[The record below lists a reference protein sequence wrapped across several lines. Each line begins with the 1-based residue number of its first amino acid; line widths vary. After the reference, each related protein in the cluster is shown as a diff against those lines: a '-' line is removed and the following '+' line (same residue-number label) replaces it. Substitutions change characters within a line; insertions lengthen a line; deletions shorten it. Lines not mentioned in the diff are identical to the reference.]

1 MDFSLENHKS
11 YIGKPIAELPTPALV
26 VNLPVLK
33 KNIDTLHRDV
43 EKLGIGFR
51 PHVKTLKSLEVTRL
65 MLGEGKYKG
74 MIASTLPEIKGALPL
89 VEEGLVEEC
98 LYGIPV
104 YPGVLPRLIEL
115 RKSVRLQLMVDNE
128 QQISFLQESASSKEP
143 WDIFIKLD
151 VGSHRAGVEANS
163 SALHRLVERAE
174 ASPAVNIY
182 GFYCHAGHSYGGR
195 SRKEA
200 EETLNIEVS
209 SVLSAAK
216 LLPSDRRLII
226 SVGSTPT
233 AHVIE
238 SLKASMPENII
249 LELHAGNF
257 PCNDLQQVSTGLV
270 TESQQA
276 VSVAA
281 EVCSVYPERNEAL
294 VNAGVIALSREASG
308 YSGFGRV
315 VGSPAWGLVRLSQ
328 EHGIL
333 GTSEGRKVEEDFKV
347 GQRVRVW
354 CNHSCIAAA
363 AFYVYYVVDEEG
375 IVRDAWIPWKGCI
388 SNNIIELHDW
398 LPHNVVP
405 GSNLFR
411 IKSCFI
417 ILGLDQ
423 KSLNVDLEP
432 HTSSANCGSFKEVS
446 YADIAAKGPKQSP
459 EDAAAP
465 QPPQIITDESASTAS
480 LVDVDMPSVHT
491 VPNDFLEQEIQ
502 TETQAA
508 RVEREEEA
516 KEEKQK
522 RESAASKAKQTDN
535 WLIQQFS
542 KLSDGEATGLTVA
555 NLATVVGLG
564 AYLGYKGW
572 GLYEKGRLDWKAVTY
587 GVGILASAAA
597 AQGAVGRYLYKGKKG
612 GN

>member
-1 MDFSLENHKS
+1 MDYSLENHK
-11 YIGKPIAELPTPALV
+11 YFIGKPISDLPTPALV

-33 KNIDTLHRDV
+33 KNIDTLHQDV
-43 EKLGIGFR
+43 ERLGIGFR
-51 PHVKTLKSLEVTRL
+51 PHVKTLKTLELTR
-65 MLGEGKYKG
+65 MMIAEGKYKG
-74 MIASTLPEIKGALPL
+74 MIASTIPEIKGALPL

-115 RKSVRLQLMVDNE
+115 RKSLRLQLMVDNE
-128 QQISFLQESASSKEP
+128 QQVSFLEESASSQEP

-163 SALHRLVERAE
+163 DALHRLVKRAE
-174 ASPAVNIY
+174 KSSAVNIY

-209 SVLSAAK
+209 SVLAAAK

-233 AHVIE
+233 AHVVE
-238 SLKASMPENII
+238 SLKASMPENVI

-294 VNAGVIALSREASG
+294 VNAGVIALSREASAF
-308 YSGFGRV
+308 SGFGRV

-328 EHGIL
+328 EHGIM
-333 GTSEGRKVEEDFKV
+333 GTSEGRKVDDDFKV
-347 GQRVRVW
+347 GQRVEIW

-363 AFYVYYVVDEEG
+363 AFHVYYVVDEG
-375 IVRDAWIPWKGCI
+375 GSGSRAAYVIG
-388 SNNIIELHDW
+388 ELRK
-398 LPHNVVP
+398 L
-405 GSNLFR
+405 
-411 IKSCFI
+411 
-417 ILGLDQ
+417 Q
-423 KSLNVDLEP
+423 K
-432 HTSSANCGSFKEVS
+432 VS

-459 EDAAAP
+459 EDVSQQLSKSKSSLANPSKKAAAP
-465 QPPQIITDESASTAS
+465 QPPQILTDESASTAS

-508 RVEREEEA
+508 RIEREEEA
-516 KEEKQK
+516 KQEKRK
-522 RESAASKAKQTDN
+522 RDSAASKAKQTDN

-555 NLATVVGLG
+555 NLATVVSLG
-564 AYLGYKGW
+564 AFLGYKGW
-572 GLYEKGRLDWKAVTY
+572 GLYENGRLDWKAVSY

-612 GN
+612 GS

>member
-1 MDFSLENHKS
+1 MDYSLQNHKS
-11 YIGKPIAELPTPALV
+11 FIGKSISELPTPSLV

-33 KNIDTLHRDV
+33 KNIDTLHQDV
-43 EKLGIGFR
+43 ERLGIGFR
-51 PHVKTLKSLEVTRL
+51 PHVKTLKTLEVTRL
-65 MLGEGKYKG
+65 MLAEGKYKG
-74 MIASTLPEIKGALPL
+74 MIASTIPEIKGALPL

-115 RKSVRLQLMVDNE
+115 RKSLRVQLMVDNE
-128 QQISFLQESASSKEP
+128 QQVSFLEESASSKQP

-163 SALHRLVERAE
+163 DALHRLVERAE
-174 ASPAVNIY
+174 KSSAVNIY

-216 LLPSDRRLII
+216 LLPSYRHLII

-233 AHVIE
+233 AHVVE
-238 SLKASMPENII
+238 SLKALMPENVT

-276 VSVAA
+276 VTVAA
-281 EVCSVYPERNEAL
+281 EVCSVYPDRNEAL
-294 VNAGVIALSREASG
+294 VNAGVIALSREASAF
-308 YSGFGRV
+308 SGFGRV

-328 EHGIL
+328 EHGIV
-333 GTSEGRKVEEDFKV
+333 GTSEGRKVDEDFKV
-347 GQRVRVW
+347 GSIHPQQL
-354 CNHSCIAAA
+354 NQFHPSSHYPA
-363 AFYVYYVVDEEG
+363 
-375 IVRDAWIPWKGCI
+375 
-388 SNNIIELHDW
+388 SIIM
-398 LPHNVVP
+398 
-405 GSNLFR
+405 
-411 IKSCFI
+411 
-417 ILGLDQ
+417 
-423 KSLNVDLEP
+423 
-432 HTSSANCGSFKEVS
+432 S

-465 QPPQIITDESASTAS
+465 QPPQIMTDESASTAS

-516 KEEKQK
+516 KQEKRK
-522 RESAASKAKQTDN
+522 RDSAASKVKETDN

-542 KLSDGEATGLTVA
+542 KLTDGEATGLTVA
-555 NLATVVGLG
+555 NLATVVSLG
-564 AYLGYKGW
+564 AFLGYKGW
-572 GLYEKGRLDWKAVTY
+572 GLYEKGRLDWKAVSY

-612 GN
+612 GSS

>member
-1 MDFSLENHKS
+1 MDYSLENHK
-11 YIGKPIAELPTPALV
+11 YFIGKPISDLPTPALV

-33 KNIDTLHRDV
+33 KNIDTLHQDV
-43 EKLGIGFR
+43 ERLGIGFR
-51 PHVKTLKSLEVTRL
+51 PHVKTLKTLELTR
-65 MLGEGKYKG
+65 MMVAEGKYKG
-74 MIASTLPEIKGALPL
+74 MIASTIPEIKGALPL

-115 RKSVRLQLMVDNE
+115 RKSLRLQLMVDNE
-128 QQISFLQESASSKEP
+128 QQVSFLEESASSQEP

-163 SALHRLVERAE
+163 DALHRLVKRAE
-174 ASPAVNIY
+174 KSSAVNIY

-209 SVLSAAK
+209 SVLAAAK

-233 AHVIE
+233 AHVVE
-238 SLKASMPENII
+238 SLKASMPENVI

-294 VNAGVIALSREASG
+294 VNAGVIALSREASAF
-308 YSGFGRV
+308 SGFGRV

-328 EHGIL
+328 EHGIM
-333 GTSEGRKVEEDFKV
+333 GTSEGRKVDDDFKV
-347 GQRVRVW
+347 GQRVEIW

-363 AFYVYYVVDEEG
+363 AFHVYYVVDEG
-375 IVRDAWIPWKGCI
+375 GSGSRAAYVIG
-388 SNNIIELHDW
+388 ELRK
-398 LPHNVVP
+398 L
-405 GSNLFR
+405 
-411 IKSCFI
+411 
-417 ILGLDQ
+417 Q
-423 KSLNVDLEP
+423 K
-432 HTSSANCGSFKEVS
+432 VS

-459 EDAAAP
+459 EDVSQQLSKSKSSLANPSKKAAAP
-465 QPPQIITDESASTAS
+465 QPPQILTDESASTAS

-508 RVEREEEA
+508 RIEREEEA
-516 KEEKQK
+516 KQEKRK
-522 RESAASKAKQTDN
+522 RDSAASKAKQTDN

-555 NLATVVGLG
+555 NLATVVSLG
-564 AYLGYKGW
+564 AFLGYKGW
-572 GLYEKGRLDWKAVTY
+572 GLYEKGRLDWKAVSY

-612 GN
+612 GS

>member
-1 MDFSLENHKS
+1 TNNSRTTHFNMDYSLENHK
-11 YIGKPIAELPTPALV
+11 YFIGKPISDLPTPALV

-33 KNIDTLHRDV
+33 KNIDTLHQDV
-43 EKLGIGFR
+43 ERLGIGFR
-51 PHVKTLKSLEVTRL
+51 PHVKTLKTLELTR
-65 MLGEGKYKG
+65 MMVAEGKYKG
-74 MIASTLPEIKGALPL
+74 MIASTIPEIKGALPL

-115 RKSVRLQLMVDNE
+115 RKSLRLQLMVDNE
-128 QQISFLQESASSKEP
+128 QQVSFLEESASSQEP

-163 SALHRLVERAE
+163 DALHRLVKRAE
-174 ASPAVNIY
+174 KSSAVNIY

-209 SVLSAAK
+209 SVLAAAK

-233 AHVIE
+233 AHVVE
-238 SLKASMPENII
+238 SLKASMPENVI

-294 VNAGVIALSREASG
+294 VNAGVIALSREASAF
-308 YSGFGRV
+308 SGFGRV

-328 EHGIL
+328 EHGIM
-333 GTSEGRKVEEDFKV
+333 GTSEGRKVDDDFKV
-347 GQRVRVW
+347 GQRVEIW

-363 AFYVYYVVDEEG
+363 AFHVYYVVDEG
-375 IVRDAWIPWKGCI
+375 GSGSRAAYVIG
-388 SNNIIELHDW
+388 ELRK
-398 LPHNVVP
+398 L
-405 GSNLFR
+405 
-411 IKSCFI
+411 
-417 ILGLDQ
+417 Q
-423 KSLNVDLEP
+423 K
-432 HTSSANCGSFKEVS
+432 VS

-459 EDAAAP
+459 EDVSQQLSKSKSSLANPSKKAAAP
-465 QPPQIITDESASTAS
+465 QPPQILTDESASTAS

-508 RVEREEEA
+508 RIEREEEA
-516 KEEKQK
+516 KQEKRK
-522 RESAASKAKQTDN
+522 RDSAASKAKQTDN

-555 NLATVVGLG
+555 NLATVVSLG
-564 AYLGYKGW
+564 AFLGYKGW
-572 GLYEKGRLDWKAVTY
+572 GLYEKGRLDWKAVSY

-612 GN
+612 GS

>member
-1 MDFSLENHKS
+1 MDYSLENHK
-11 YIGKPIAELPTPALV
+11 YFIGKPISDLPTPALV

-33 KNIDTLHRDV
+33 KNIDTLHQDV
-43 EKLGIGFR
+43 ERLGIGFR
-51 PHVKTLKSLEVTRL
+51 PHVKTLKTLELTR
-65 MLGEGKYKG
+65 MMIAEGKYKG
-74 MIASTLPEIKGALPL
+74 MIASTIPEIKGALPL

-115 RKSVRLQLMVDNE
+115 RKSLRLQLMVDNE
-128 QQISFLQESASSKEP
+128 QQVSFLEESASSQEP

-163 SALHRLVERAE
+163 DALHRLVKRAE
-174 ASPAVNIY
+174 KSSAVNIY

-209 SVLSAAK
+209 SVLAAAK

-233 AHVIE
+233 AHVVE
-238 SLKASMPENII
+238 SLKASMPENVI

-294 VNAGVIALSREASG
+294 VNAGVIALSREASAF
-308 YSGFGRV
+308 SGFGRV

-328 EHGIL
+328 EHGIM
-333 GTSEGRKVEEDFKV
+333 GTSEGRKVDDDFKV
-347 GQRVRVW
+347 GQRVEIW

-363 AFYVYYVVDEEG
+363 AFHVYYVVDEGG
-375 IVRDAWIPWKGCI
+375 IV
-388 SNNIIELHDW
+388 
-398 LPHNVVP
+398 
-405 GSNLFR
+405 
-411 IKSCFI
+411 
-417 ILGLDQ
+417 
-423 KSLNVDLEP
+423 VDLEP
-432 HTSSANCGSFKEVS
+432 HTSSANCGSFKKDPSVHSNSINSTPHHSHYPASIMS

-465 QPPQIITDESASTAS
+465 QPPQILTDESASTAS

-508 RVEREEEA
+508 RIEREEEA
-516 KEEKQK
+516 KQEKRK
-522 RESAASKAKQTDN
+522 RDSAASKAKQTDN

-555 NLATVVGLG
+555 NLATVVSLG
-564 AYLGYKGW
+564 AFLGYKGW
-572 GLYEKGRLDWKAVTY
+572 GLYEKGRLDWKAVSY

-612 GN
+612 GS

>member
-1 MDFSLENHKS
+1 TNNSRTTHFNMDYSLENHK
-11 YIGKPIAELPTPALV
+11 YFIGKPISDLPTPALV

-33 KNIDTLHRDV
+33 KNIDTLHQDV
-43 EKLGIGFR
+43 ERLGIGFR
-51 PHVKTLKSLEVTRL
+51 PHVKTLKTLELTR
-65 MLGEGKYKG
+65 MMIAEGKYKG
-74 MIASTLPEIKGALPL
+74 MIASTIPEIKGALPL

-115 RKSVRLQLMVDNE
+115 RKSLRLQLMVDNE
-128 QQISFLQESASSKEP
+128 QQVSFLEESASSQEP

-163 SALHRLVERAE
+163 DALHRLVKRAE
-174 ASPAVNIY
+174 KSSAVNIY

-209 SVLSAAK
+209 SVLAAAK

-233 AHVIE
+233 AHVVE
-238 SLKASMPENII
+238 SLKASMPENVI

-294 VNAGVIALSREASG
+294 VNAGVIALSREASAF
-308 YSGFGRV
+308 SGFGRV

-328 EHGIL
+328 EHGIM
-333 GTSEGRKVEEDFKV
+333 GTSEGRKVDDDFKV
-347 GQRVRVW
+347 GQRVEIW

-363 AFYVYYVVDEEG
+363 AFHVYYVVDEG
-375 IVRDAWIPWKGCI
+375 GSGSRAAYVIG
-388 SNNIIELHDW
+388 ELRK
-398 LPHNVVP
+398 L
-405 GSNLFR
+405 
-411 IKSCFI
+411 
-417 ILGLDQ
+417 Q
-423 KSLNVDLEP
+423 K
-432 HTSSANCGSFKEVS
+432 VS

-459 EDAAAP
+459 EDVSQQLSKSKSSLANPSKKAAAP
-465 QPPQIITDESASTAS
+465 QPPQILTDESASTAS

-508 RVEREEEA
+508 RIEREEEA
-516 KEEKQK
+516 KQEKRK
-522 RESAASKAKQTDN
+522 RDSAASKAKQTDN

-555 NLATVVGLG
+555 NLATVVSLG
-564 AYLGYKGW
+564 AFLGYKGW
-572 GLYEKGRLDWKAVTY
+572 GLYEKGRLDWKAVSY

-612 GN
+612 GS